1 MFKFKIL
8 RSTNV
13 ISEINLKRK
22 TSLHPEWRL
31 PKLAKEVWILIVT
44 KKKKQHPQ
52 KQKKNACANYPNN
65 LEEYPNV
72 TTEIQTDN
80 IETLWTIRRKKRK
93 K

>member
-31 PKLAKEVWILIVT
+31 PKLAKEVWILMVT
-44 KKKKQHPQ
+44 KKKTSPKT
-52 KQKKNACANYPNN
+52 KKNACANYPNN

-80 IETLWTIRRKKRK
+80 IETMWTIRRKKRK

>member
-44 KKKKQHPQ
+44 KKKSNIP
-52 KQKKNACANYPNN
+52 KKTCANYPNN